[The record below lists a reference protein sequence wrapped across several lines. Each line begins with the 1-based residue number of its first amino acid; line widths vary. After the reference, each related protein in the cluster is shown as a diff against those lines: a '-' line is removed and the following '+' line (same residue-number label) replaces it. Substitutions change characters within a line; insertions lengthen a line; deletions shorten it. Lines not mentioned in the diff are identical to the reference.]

1 MMLSSSVLHTLC
13 NSAFNFFNFASVI
26 YPSNTDFWTCW
37 RYFLHGNF
45 LKYMLHIHSEKV
57 KCSMI
62 WFVAQPVDNASDK
75 RGKLMREKRGIFYIT
90 RILSKLSIIIPIMLA
105 FSLYYDSKI
114 LYIEELDYM
123 RSPYKTFGMFIAF
136 NLIWQASGAR
146 TYFKGI
152 YETCRQKH
160 FCCFIL
166 RNAILKSQCWSQYYP
181 FLFFS

>member
-1 MMLSSSVLHTLC
+1 
-13 NSAFNFFNFASVI
+13 
-26 YPSNTDFWTCW
+26 
-37 RYFLHGNF
+37 
-45 LKYMLHIHSEKV
+45 
-57 KCSMI
+57 
-62 WFVAQPVDNASDK
+62 
-75 RGKLMREKRGIFYIT
+75 MREKRGIFYIT

-152 YETCRQKH
+152 YETFYHYCRQKH

-166 RNAILKSQCWSQYYP
+166 RNAILKSQC
-181 FLFFS
+181 